1 MTCGIYMITNKK
13 IDQKYI
19 GQSVNIEKRWKEH
32 YSGYNCRHSY
42 IDDAIKKYGDTNFS
56 LSIICELENDTE
68 LLNEMEKYYIW
79 KYGTYENRKHYNLT
93 PGGDF
98 NPMKVP
104 EIAQKISNLR
114 KGMRFTEET
123 KRKMS
128 EAQSGK
134 KHPMYG
140 KKLSKEHKDKISKA
154 QKGEKGFW
162 YNKNFSQEHRDNI
175 SKAVTK
181 YSLWDTKCVHYDKYS
196 MYEDNRTP
204 NPCSCFAIRYNA
216 KHLNGMRFI
225 DFITPLIIVNI
236 IKEEDIL

>member
-13 IDQKYI
+13 TDQKYI
-19 GQSVNIEKRWKEH
+19 GQSLNIEKRWGEH
-32 YSGYNCRHSY
+32 CSGYNCGHSY
-42 IDDAIKKYGDTNFS
+42 IDDAIKKYGNINFS

-79 KYGTYENRKHYNLT
+79 KHDTYENKKHYNLT

-114 KGMRFTEET
+114 KGMHFTEEHKKNISLS
-123 KRKMS
+123 KR
-128 EAQSGK
+128 GK
-134 KHPMYG
+134 KNPNYNG
-140 KKLSKEHKDKISKA
+140 LSKEHKDKISKA

-162 YNKNFSQEHRDNI
+162 YNKSFSQEHRDNI
-175 SKAVTK
+175 SESVTK
-181 YSLWDTKCVHYDKYS
+181 YSLWDTKCVHYDKYA
-196 MYEDNRTP
+196 MCGGNRTP

-216 KHLNGMRFI
+216 KRLNGMRFI

-236 IKEEDIL
+236 VKKEDIL

>member
-1 MTCGIYMITNKK
+1 MIRNKK
-13 IDQKYI
+13 TDQKYI
-19 GQSVNIEKRWKEH
+19 GQSVNIEKRRKEH
-32 YSGYNCRHSY
+32 YSGYNCGHSY
-42 IDDAIKKYGDTNFS
+42 IDDAIKKYGDANFS
-56 LSIICELENDTE
+56 LSVICELENDTE

-79 KYGTYENRKHYNLT
+79 KYNTYENRKHYNLT

-98 NPMKVP
+98 NPIKVH

-114 KGMRFTEET
+114 KGMCFTEEHKKNISLS
-123 KRKMS
+123 KR
-128 EAQSGK
+128 GK
-134 KHPMYG
+134 KNPNYNG
-140 KKLSKEHKDKISKA
+140 LSKEHKDKISKA

-162 YNKNFSQEHRDNI
+162 YNKNFSQEYRDNI

-196 MYEDNRTP
+196 MYEGDRTP

-216 KHLNGMRFI
+216 KRLNGMRFI